1 MQLASPLSTCDTTAH
16 HFQDI
21 VLEMQYWYVQEKKM
35 AKVFIKK
42 YCDVKNKIFLP
53 IRNVISSC

>member
-35 AKVFIKK
+35 AKVFDILKK
-42 YCDVKNKIFLP
+42 VKFLKILWCK
-53 IRNVISSC
+53 NLSAN

>member
-21 VLEMQYWYVQEKKM
+21 VLEMQYWYVQEKKNGQS
-35 AKVFIKK
+35 I
-42 YCDVKNKIFLP
+42 Y
-53 IRNVISSC
+53 